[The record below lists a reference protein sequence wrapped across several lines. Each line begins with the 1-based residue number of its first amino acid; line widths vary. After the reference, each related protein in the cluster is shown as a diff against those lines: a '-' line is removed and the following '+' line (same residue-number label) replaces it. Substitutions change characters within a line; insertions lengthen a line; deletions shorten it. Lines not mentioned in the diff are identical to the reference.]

1 MFRSSLCR
9 VFREQSKVEQY
20 FRYNYVK
27 RNYAAPSVATKQRED
42 KDKEPEKKAAKES
55 QSFVM
60 NLFRG
65 TLQASQVFPYPEVLT
80 EEQHDTLKMLVDPV
94 SKFFDEQN
102 DAAKNDAMEKVDPAT
117 MEGLWELGAFA
128 LQVPNE
134 LGGLGLCNTQ
144 YARLVEIVGSH
155 DLGVGITLGAH
166 QSIGFK
172 GILLFGN
179 PEQKKKYLPRVSTGK
194 ELAAFCLTEPSSGS
208 DAGSI
213 KTRAVPSPDGKY
225 YTLNGS
231 KIWISNGGF
240 AEIMTVFAQTPVKD
254 EKTGKEVDKV
264 TAFIVERGFG
274 GVSNGPPE
282 KKMGIKA
289 SNTAEVYFEDCKI
302 PAENVLGGVGQGFKV
317 AMNILNNGRFGMA
330 AALSGTM
337 RAVTKKAVDHATTR
351 VQFGR
356 RIDSFGAIQEKLA
369 RMAMLH
375 YVTESVAYMLSAN
388 MDSGSIDY
396 HLEAAISKVFASEAA
411 WFVTDEAIQI
421 LGGMGFMKD
430 CGLERVMRDL
440 RIFRIFEGTN
450 DILRLFVALTGI
462 QYAGSHLRE
471 LQNAFKHPATHLT
484 LILEE
489 VTKRGLRS
497 VGLGS
502 VPQLEHYVDPQLKNH
517 ATLLAKNILL
527 FGESVEKLL
536 IKYGRGIVDE
546 QFLLNRLASA
556 AIDTY
561 TMAIVLSR
569 ATRSLT
575 HGLPSAQHELLLT
588 QAWCTEASERVAQNL
603 GALTSASHKETYSK
617 MATIAK
623 NICDNGGFVQKNPLG
638 Y

>member
-20 FRYNYVK
+20 FRHNFTIRTYATPSAAVK
-27 RNYAAPSVATKQRED
+27 PKDEREL
-42 KDKEPEKKAAKES
+42 EKKGAKES

-80 EEQHDTLKMLVDPV
+80 EEQNETLKMLVDPMT
-94 SKFFDEQN
+94 KFFEEQN
-102 DAAKNDAMEKVDPAT
+102 DAAKNDAMEKVDPET
-117 MEGLWELGAFA
+117 MEGLWDLGAFA
-128 LQVPNE
+128 LQVPND

-144 YARLVEIVGSH
+144 YARLVEIVGGN

-179 PEQKKKYLPRVSTGK
+179 PEQKEKYLPRVSTGK
-194 ELAAFCLTEPSSGS
+194 QLAAFCLTEPSSGS

-240 AEIMTVFAQTPVKD
+240 AEVMTVFAQTPVKD

-264 TAFIVERGFG
+264 TAFIVERSFG
-274 GVSNGPPE
+274 GVTNGPPE

-289 SNTAEVYFEDCKI
+289 SNTAEVYFEDCKV

-337 RAVTKKAVDHATTR
+337 RNVTKKAVAHATTR

-411 WFVTDEAIQI
+411 WYVTDEAIQI

-430 CGLERVMRDL
+430 TGLERVLRDL

-502 VPQLEHYVDPQLKNH
+502 VPHLEHHVDPQLKNH
-517 ATLLAKNILL
+517 AAQLAKNILL

-569 ATRSLT
+569 ATRALT
-575 HGLPSAQHELLLT
+575 LGLPSAQHELLLT
-588 QAWCTEASERVAQNL
+588 QAWCTEASQRVSENL
-603 GALTSASHKETYSK
+603 NALTSPSHKELYNK

-623 NICDNGGFVQKNPLG
+623 NVCDHGGFVQKNPLG